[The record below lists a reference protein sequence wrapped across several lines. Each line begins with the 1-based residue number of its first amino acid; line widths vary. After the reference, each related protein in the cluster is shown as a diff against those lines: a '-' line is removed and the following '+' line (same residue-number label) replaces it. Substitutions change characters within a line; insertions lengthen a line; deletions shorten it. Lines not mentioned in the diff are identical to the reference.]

1 MELTQSAAFAL
12 IAAIL
17 AVVAVAV
24 PWFLT
29 RNARR
34 TRRRYEDVPPALR
47 PAYSD
52 EQLEKTIVERY
63 IGWGAVLTLFFA
75 VFFPVYWVAEANRIR
90 EAEAGLFTSSVASG
104 EALYQANCAN
114 CHGANAGGG
123 AAASP
128 YDPSGVWPAPNLTN
142 IVARYSENPNV
153 ADIRGYIRD
162 VLVRGRPG
170 TPMPAW
176 GQAYQGPL
184 TDQEIE
190 DLVDWVLVQQADEE
204 PQEVSSSE
212 MSGADLFAMNCANCH
227 GPDGLGQVG
236 PTLVGVFERHS
247 EETILGIL
255 RNGIFLS
262 SGVSMPPWQN
272 GWMYEDTRYDD
283 ETLRKVIDYLEEIQP
298 DELPEDA
305 GEYQTPG
312 VRQNG
317 DDEDTTT
324 AQAEG

>member
-1 MELTQSAAFAL
+1 MELTQSAAIAL
-12 IAAIL
+12 IVAIL

-24 PWFLT
+24 PWFMT
-29 RNARR
+29 RSARQR
-34 TRRRYEDVPPALR
+34 RRRYEDVPPALR

-52 EQLEKTIVERY
+52 EQLEKTVIERY

-75 VFFPVYWVAEANRIR
+75 VFFPVYWVAESNRIR
-90 EAEAGLFTSSVASG
+90 QAEAGLFTSSVASG
-104 EALYQANCAN
+104 EQLYQANCAN
-114 CHGANAGGG
+114 CHGSNAGGG

-128 YDPSGVWPAPNLTN
+128 YDAGGVWPAPSLTN
-142 IVARYSENPNV
+142 IVERYSANPNV
-153 ADIRGYIRD
+153 ADIREYITT
-162 VLVRGRPG
+162 VLERGRPG

-184 TDQEIE
+184 TDQEIA
-190 DLVDWVLVQQADEE
+190 DLVDWILIQQADDASQDVATSDMTGDE
-204 PQEVSSSE
+204 
-212 MSGADLFAMNCANCH
+212 LFAQNCANCH
-227 GPDGLGQVG
+227 GPDGRGQVG
-236 PTLVGVFERHS
+236 PTLVGVFERHT

-262 SGVSMPPWQN
+262 DGLSMPPWQN

-283 ETLRKVIDYLEEIQP
+283 ETLNKIVDYLEEIQP
-298 DELPEDA
+298 EELPEDA

-312 VRQNG
+312 VREE

-324 AQAEG
+324 AQSDG